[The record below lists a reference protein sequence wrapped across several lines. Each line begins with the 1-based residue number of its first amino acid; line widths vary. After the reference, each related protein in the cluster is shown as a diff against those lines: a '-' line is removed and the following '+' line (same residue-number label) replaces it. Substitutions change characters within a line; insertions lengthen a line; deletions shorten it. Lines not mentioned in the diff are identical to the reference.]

1 MNLWK
6 VKNVNNEQIEVLK
19 TAKEYMENLDKA
31 IVKTA
36 EYLQNEDYY
45 NGMDLVIKISDG
57 LEWIVKLIASRNDI
71 YKKDMKINEFNDKIK
86 EIVEA
91 LKNQDYILIGDLLEY
106 EIKPIIE
113 DYCNKTDSMIRKMN

>member
-19 TAKEYMENLDKA
+19 TAKKYMENLDKA

-57 LEWIVKLIASRNDI
+57 LDWTVKLIASRNDI
-71 YKKDMKINEFNDKIK
+71 YNEDMKIDEFNDKIGD
-86 EIVEA
+86 IVEA
-91 LKNQDYILIGDLLEY
+91 LKNEDYILTGDLLEY
-106 EIKPIIE
+106 EIKPIIK
-113 DYCNKTDSMIRKMN
+113 YYYNKTNTMLKKLN